1 MKVHNTTTSRWYL
14 CECDRKSCR
23 EQFYMRTTE
32 YERATMGNGKLVV
45 PEHKPTGVKV
55 LARWTG
61 VVMIEKKERK

>member
-1 MKVHNTTTSRWYL
+1 
-14 CECDRKSCR
+14 
-23 EQFYMRTTE
+23 MRTTE